1 MEYDDIAESRFT
13 IIEARLAF
21 CEQRM
26 AALERYI
33 GGVIKSSTKRRREL
47 TPEER
52 KAVRAR
58 LVGGQE
64 RARAKREAEAKAQ
77 AQAKSNNSKK

>member
-1 MEYDDIAESRFT
+1 MEYDEIAESRFT

-33 GGVIKSSTKRRREL
+33 GGVIQSSKKRRREL

-52 KAVRAR
+52 KVVRAR
-58 LVGGQE
+58 LVAGQE

-77 AQAKSNNSKK
+77 AKSNNSKK